1 MFTVGPVQ
9 ENCFIFRRD
18 GSDRALIVDPGEE
31 ADKLLRAID
40 ALGVTLDGI
49 LITHTH
55 FDHVGAVAPVAKAT
69 GAEVWVPV
77 IEKPVLADIMS
88 YVPWPEFGPFESW
101 DAEHTVAGGERLELA
116 GFEIDVIF
124 TPGHSPGP
132 RDLLDP
138 GRAGA
143 VLRRRALPGLGR
155 PRRPARRRLADA
167 ARVDPHPGRLAARTD
182 DRRPPRPHGDH
193 HARRGA
199 RDQPL
204 PRRAGP
210 IGMAGGKI
218 QAPRGTFD
226 VLPEDGRRRASCCGV
241 PRSELFGAAG
251 YGPVETPIFESTE
264 LFARGVGETTDIVQ
278 KEMFTFEDQ
287 GGRSLT
293 LRPEGT
299 AGVCRAYLEH
309 GMHKLPQPVKL
320 WYWGPFFRHEAPQA
334 GRYRQ
339 FNQVGVEAIG
349 SLDPSLDAE
358 VILLLAEPARARRRA
373 RLAAAAV
380 EPRHARDAPR
390 LLGRAARLPARAR
403 ESSCPRTCAPASTPT
418 RCARSTPTTRARRAV
433 MRDAPKLL
441 DRLAPEDAEHFAAVR
456 ALLDAAGQDYDVD
469 PTLVRGIDYYTR
481 TVFEFTSD
489 ALGAQ
494 SGVGGGGRY
503 DGLVEQL
510 GGPATPGVG
519 FAAGIERILLV
530 SELAAGEEAP
540 DVFISYTSSDSGEAF
555 RLALEL
561 RQRGVSTQ
569 FEQAGRSL
577 KGQLKQADRVG
588 AGWVLLI
595 DEGLQLRD
603 MRTGEQ
609 REIGSVDEAVRA
621 VNGS

>member
-1 MFTVGPVQ
+1 
-9 ENCFIFRRD
+9 
-18 GSDRALIVDPGEE
+18 
-31 ADKLLRAID
+31 
-40 ALGVTLDGI
+40 
-49 LITHTH
+49 
-55 FDHVGAVAPVAKAT
+55 
-69 GAEVWVPV
+69 
-77 IEKPVLADIMS
+77 
-88 YVPWPEFGPFESW
+88 
-101 DAEHTVAGGERLELA
+101 
-116 GFEIDVIF
+116 
-124 TPGHSPGP
+124 
-132 RDLLDP
+132 
-138 GRAGA
+138 
-143 VLRRRALPGLGR
+143 
-155 PRRPARRRLADA
+155 
-167 ARVDPHPGRLAARTD
+167 
-182 DRRPPRPHGDH
+182 
-193 HARRGA
+193 
-199 RDQPL
+199 
-204 PRRAGP
+204 
-210 IGMAGGKI
+210 MAGGKI

-226 VLPEDGRRRASCCGV
+226 VLPEDGRRRELLR
-241 PRSELFGAAG
+241 RSSGELFGAAG

-358 VILLLAEPARARRRA
+358 VILLLADLLARAGARGVRLRLSSLGTPETRNAYSDELRDYLRA
-373 RLAAAAV
+373 HESELSEDVRG
-380 EPRHARDAPR
+380 RIDANP
-390 LLGRAARLPARAR
+390 LRAFDADH
-403 ESSCPRTCAPASTPT
+403 EGT
-418 RCARSTPTTRARRAV
+418 RAV

-441 DRLAPEDAEHFAAVR
+441 ERLSPEDAEHFAAVR
-456 ALLDAAGQDYDVD
+456 ALLDAAGQKYDVD

-503 DGLVEQL
+503 DGLIEQL

-595 DEGLQLRD
+595 DGGLQLRD

-609 REIGSVDEAVRA
+609 RPIGGVDEAVQA